1 MFLFKSKIEQKA
13 EKLAGNTYDNTPEF
27 SFKGREFLAKVLDV
41 YDGDTITIT
50 VKVDDQY
57 YRMNCRLNGLDTPEL
72 KSHDEMEKI
81 AGKMARKHLI
91 NMITKGNISLE
102 ITRDEIRKICADSN
116 SILLIKCFDFDK
128 YGRLLVEIHDSTG
141 CLNDKMIDDGFA
153 GRYDGGTKGEWRN
166 YFKHL

>member
-1 MFLFKSKIEQKA
+1 
-13 EKLAGNTYDNTPEF
+13 
-27 SFKGREFLAKVLDV
+27 
-41 YDGDTITIT
+41 
-50 VKVDDQY
+50 
-57 YRMNCRLNGLDTPEL
+57 LNGLDTPEL

-102 ITRDEIRKICADSN
+102 ITRNEIRKICADSN

-141 CLNDKMIDDGFA
+141 CLNDKMVDDGFA